1 MIRIDKKLVGRIAR
15 QESLSSAEITKG
27 ILAGTIVVPSNAK
40 RRLDRPCGIGK
51 GLSTKVNANI
61 GLSTGQSSVNNE
73 VNKLRM
79 ALSVGADTVMDL
91 STGPLVKK
99 VRRKILSACPVPLGT
114 VPVYD
119 LACDPGRDFMSIKED
134 EFLDVV
140 RAQAEEG
147 VDFFTIHCGL
157 TYAAA
162 LKIKR
167 NRPRIMNIV
176 SRGGALLAAWM
187 IKNKR
192 ENPYLSRYDDILDIL
207 RKFNITL
214 SLGDSLRPGAISD
227 AGDDLQIG
235 ELLTLGDLQ
244 QKAISRGVQVII
256 EGPGHVPLDQ
266 IESQV
271 KMQKTICHNA
281 PFYVLG
287 PLVTDSAPGYDHITG
302 AIGGAL
308 AAWHGADY
316 LCYVTP
322 AEHVRLPNV
331 DDVKNGVMASK
342 IAAHAA
348 DIVKGRPAAL
358 RRDNAM
364 SVARSKRDWKRQFE
378 LALDPGTPREMR
390 KTSMPRNKDVCT
402 MCADLCSIK
411 VTEKMLSEKD

>member
-1 MIRIDKKLVGRIAR
+1 MIRIDKKLIARIAR
-15 QESLSSAEITKG
+15 VESISSSEITKG
-27 ILAGTIVVPSNAK
+27 IKEGSIVVPANTKRALAK
-40 RRLDRPCGIGK
+40 PCAIGK
-51 GLSTKVNANI
+51 GLLTKVNANI
-61 GLSTGQSSVNNE
+61 GLSTGRSSIGNE
-73 VNKLRM
+73 MKKLKV
-79 ALSVGADTVMDL
+79 ALSAGTDTVMDL

-99 VRRKILSACPVPLGT
+99 VRTKLLSACPVPFGT

-119 LACDPGRDFMSIKED
+119 LACDAKRDFMSIKED
-134 EFLDVV
+134 EFIDVV

-157 TYAAA
+157 TYAAVSR
-162 LKIKR
+162 IKQKK
-167 NRPRIMNIV
+167 PRIMNIV

-207 RKFNITL
+207 RKYNITL

-227 AGDDLQIG
+227 AGDELQIG
-235 ELLTLGDLQ
+235 ELITLGDLQ
-244 QKAISRGVQVII
+244 QKALSRGVQVII

-266 IESQV
+266 IEAQV
-271 KMQKTICHNA
+271 KMQKIICHNA

-302 AIGGAL
+302 AIGGAI

-322 AEHVRLPNV
+322 AEHVRLPDV
-331 DDVKNGVMASK
+331 DDVKNGVMASR

-348 DIVKGRPAAL
+348 DIVKGRPSAL
-358 RRDNAM
+358 KRDNEM
-364 SVARSKRDWKRQFE
+364 SVARSKRDWKKQFE
-378 LALDPGTPREMR
+378 LALDPETPMKMR
-390 KTSMPRNKDVCT
+390 KSSMPKDQDVCT

-411 VTEKMLSEKD
+411 VTEQMLKG